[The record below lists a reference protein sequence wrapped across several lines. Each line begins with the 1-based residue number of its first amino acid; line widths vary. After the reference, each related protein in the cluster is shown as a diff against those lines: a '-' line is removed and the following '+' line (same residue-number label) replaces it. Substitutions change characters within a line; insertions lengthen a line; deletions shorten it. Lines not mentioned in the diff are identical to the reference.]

1 MGGGSPHGQVA
12 HGFTLMIP
20 PSGCFNT
27 DVSRFLY
34 CFSAPVP
41 LVRHSRWHLCLGSPG
56 TPRKR
61 LPGRARGPEPRAETA
76 GREDLFRGTPPC
88 LPQIHQPQEGAG
100 APCPIPPC
108 KRKEVGP
115 RALKPDSALQGTESS
130 ETWARR
136 RAGPHTGLGP
146 SGWRPALETW
156 LAGVRDSWEMG
167 EGVHIP
173 TPETAVRPGSGL
185 FHAHPPGAGLLRK
198 FGSTPAG
205 RGGEGC
211 RQARGSRQPGGTVC
225 VSPLPPKRSYDRLAP
240 PGRNQ
245 SSFPGPRGNFI
256 YLPPNPWPHPHSGC
270 RFWVSSLLKSLSF
283 LQRSNQD
290 SVER

>member
-1 MGGGSPHGQVA
+1 MGGGPPHGQVA

-56 TPRKR
+56 TPWKR
-61 LPGRARGPEPRAETA
+61 LPGRARGSEPRAETA

-100 APCPIPPC
+100 APCPVPLC

-130 ETWARR
+130 ETWVRR
-136 RAGPHTGLGP
+136 HAGPHTRLGP

-156 LAGVRDSWEMG
+156 LASVRDSREID

-173 TPETAVRPGSGL
+173 TLETAVRPGSGL
-185 FHAHPPGAGLLRK
+185 SPRPPSRGRAPAKIRKHPCGPRRRRLQAGQRLSSARRDSVRFTAATETFL
-198 FGSTPAG
+198 
-205 RGGEGC
+205 
-211 RQARGSRQPGGTVC
+211 RQARSARAKSEFISWATGKLYLLAAES
-225 VSPLPPKRSYDRLAP
+225 LAP
-240 PGRNQ
+240 STQ
-245 SSFPGPRGNFI
+245 
-256 YLPPNPWPHPHSGC
+256 WM
-270 RFWVSSLLKSLSF
+270 
-283 LQRSNQD
+283 
-290 SVER
+290 SVLGLVPSKVVVISAKV

>member
-1 MGGGSPHGQVA
+1 MGGGPPHGQVA

-56 TPRKR
+56 APRKR

-100 APCPIPPC
+100 APCPVPLC

-130 ETWARR
+130 ETWVRR
-136 RAGPHTGLGP
+136 HAGPHTGLGP

-156 LAGVRDSWEMG
+156 LASVRDSREMG

-185 FHAHPPGAGLLRK
+185 SPRPPSRGRAPAKIRAAEAK
-198 FGSTPAG
+198 AAG
-205 RGGEGC
+205 RPEALTSPEGQCAFHRCHRNVPPTGSLRQGEIRVHFLGHGETLFTC
-211 RQARGSRQPGGTVC
+211 RRIPGPIHTVDVGSGSRP
-225 VSPLPPKRSYDRLAP
+225 
-240 PGRNQ
+240 
-245 SSFPGPRGNFI
+245 F
-256 YLPPNPWPHPHSGC
+256 
-270 RFWVSSLLKSLSF
+270 
-283 LQRSNQD
+283 
-290 SVER
+290 